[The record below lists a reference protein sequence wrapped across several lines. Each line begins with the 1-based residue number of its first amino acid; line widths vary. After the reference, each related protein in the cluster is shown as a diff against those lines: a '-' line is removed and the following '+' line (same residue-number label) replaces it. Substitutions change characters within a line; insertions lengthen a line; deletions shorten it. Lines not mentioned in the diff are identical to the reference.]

1 MIIDSIAVKQ
11 KILSKFLE
19 LAAFD
24 GWSEETLKKSIRVC
38 NIDDKFL
45 SIIFENGCLDLIE
58 FYIDQQNLHSK
69 YLANEIYSLQHLKI
83 RDKIKNFLYLR
94 FEVEIKNKIALRRL
108 VNFYLDPANFLS
120 TKYGPRPMINVLK
133 NCYKI
138 ADFMWY
144 SIGDNSTDFNY
155 YTKRLTLAKIILRSF
170 VVFLRDDSDDLEKT
184 KRFIDRQI
192 EKVMKFE
199 KHKVN
204 VKGVVSSSKTCFKKI
219 VLNEDGSLKKRK
231 DILKN
236 LPFVRLIKFK

>member
-38 NIDDKFL
+38 GIDDKFL
-45 SIIFENGCLDLIE
+45 SLIFENGCLDLIE

-69 YLANEIYSLQHLKI
+69 DLANEIYDLKYLKI
-83 RDKIKNFLYLR
+83 REKIKNFLYLR
-94 FEVEIKNKIALRRL
+94 FEVEVKNKIALRRL

-120 TKYGPRPMINVLK
+120 TKYGPKPMINVLK

-155 YTKRLTLAKIILRSF
+155 YTKRMTLAKIILRSF
-170 VVFLRDDSDDLEKT
+170 IVFLQDDSEDLEKT
-184 KRFIDRQI
+184 KKFIDRQI
-192 EKVMKFE
+192 ENVMKFE
-199 KHKVN
+199 KHKAR
-204 VKGVVSSSKTCFKKI
+204 VKDAINSSKVGFKKI
-219 VLNEDGSLKKRK
+219 ALNDDGSLKSRK
-231 DILKN
+231 QILKS